1 MSTTDFSLEQID
13 PDYFSETLPQA
24 RDAVDALDAAARRSN
39 LHQVHQSLVAFLE
52 HDCGK
57 KLPASHHT
65 PNLRSITESG
75 SEHEIVK
82 LLKLLLLAA
91 ISCDQRNIYIEDIQ
105 KIQAGTL
112 AVLVPIIQDM
122 SQGDAE
128 SEGSES
134 IGSPDLPPQRN
145 SALATA
151 DSVLEAEERQ
161 AQLVSENKQVLLQ
174 LRQAKD
180 DLYERDGTISRL
192 RQDKDA
198 VVEELETAKGR
209 IANLLT
215 GDGSRARA
223 TETKHATELADLEL
237 RCRAFEEQNEAL
249 HLEVETLQQTAK
261 KSQRLQDDHDEMKA
275 KVKSLTDRA
284 NAGDKYKAK
293 LETSKDFENEAKN
306 LRSQNERLKQQV
318 LDGDS
323 LLNDRNRT
331 MEENKTLIRNLEQ
344 QHVTYSEQ
352 LQRFQD
358 RHLEDQDTMR
368 RIKAGDPEMLN
379 DEQDEDQRTPTTP
392 TPEARNGDVL
402 ADFDDHFTEDEAR
415 LSAGISTSQGDDR
428 NWISE
433 EEFDT
438 IMRILQAKSKSETSL
453 GSATGEEEQRRLAA
467 KLQND
472 RSLTRALI
480 QHIRKQSLLIAS
492 LRSDRGAAS
501 PSAMPVLDVSESEI
515 LARTTPSTPIDS
527 SFEERLE
534 KELHEKANLQL
545 ELRLM
550 QSAWYKLHHRLFGSG
565 VATKRGRGPPEPK
578 GFLGRQRRALEEVMI
593 GKSAP

>member
-1 MSTTDFSLEQID
+1 MSPTDFSTEQID
-13 PDYFSETLPQA
+13 PDYFSEGLPHA
-24 RDAVDALDAAARRSN
+24 PNAVDAAARLSDLR
-39 LHQVHQSLVAFLE
+39 HVHQSLVAFLE
-52 HDCGK
+52 HSCGK
-57 KLPASHHT
+57 SLPASHHP
-65 PNLRSITESG
+65 PNLRSIAESG

-82 LLKLLLLAA
+82 LLKILLLAA
-91 ISCDQRNIYIEDIQ
+91 ISCDQRNVYIEDIQ
-105 KIQAGTL
+105 TIQAGTL
-112 AVLVPIIQDM
+112 AVLVPIIQDI

-128 SEGSES
+128 SEASES
-134 IGSPDLPPQRN
+134 IESPDLPPQRN
-145 SALATA
+145 SALAAA
-151 DSVLEAEERQ
+151 DSVLAAEERQ

-180 DLYERDGTISRL
+180 DLYERDGAISRL

-198 VVEELETAKGR
+198 VVEELDTAKGR

-249 HLEVETLQQTAK
+249 QLEVESLQQTAK
-261 KSQRLQDDHDEMKA
+261 RSQRFQDDHDEMKA

-293 LETSKDFENEAKN
+293 LEASRDFENEAKN
-306 LRSQNERLKQQV
+306 LRFQNERLKQQV
-318 LDGDS
+318 LEGDS

-331 MEENKTLIRNLEQ
+331 VGENKSLIRNLEQ

-352 LQRFQD
+352 LQRFQE
-358 RHLEDQDTMR
+358 RHLEDQDTIK
-368 RIKAGDPEMLN
+368 RIKAGNPEMLN
-379 DEQDEDQRTPTTP
+379 DEQEEDQRTPTTP

-415 LSAGISTSQGDDR
+415 LSAGFSTSQDDDR

-438 IMRILQAKSKSETSL
+438 IMRIMQAKSESERSS
-453 GSATGEEEQRRLAA
+453 GNATGGEEQRRLAA
-467 KLQND
+467 KLQNA
-472 RSLTRALI
+472 RSLTRALV
-480 QHIRKQSLLIAS
+480 QHTRKQSVLIAS

-501 PSAMPVLDVSESEI
+501 PPAMPVVSVSASEI
-515 LARTTPSTPIDS
+515 LARSTPSTPMDS
-527 SFEERLE
+527 SLEERLE
-534 KELHEKANLQL
+534 KELQEKANLQL

-550 QSAWYKLHHRLFGSG
+550 QSVWYKLQQRQLGGG
-565 VATKRGRGPPEPK
+565 VAMNRGRATPDPK
-578 GFLGRQRRALEEVMI
+578 GFLGRQRMALEEVMI